1 MFDKRVQEAD
11 EFYGKVIPANLSR
24 EEKNTARQ
32 AFAGLLWGKQF
43 YHYIVKDW
51 IDGDPGTRQ
60 TIINVMSDTNTVD
73 RTTEAAREQKERS

>member
-1 MFDKRVQEAD
+1 MFAKRVQEAD
-11 EFYGKVIPANLSR
+11 DFYNKVIPANLSR

-51 IDGDPGTRQ
+51 LDGDPG
-60 TIINVMSDTNTVD
+60 MSNDFLNWAGNLNSV
-73 RTTEAAREQKERS
+73 

>member
-1 MFDKRVQEAD
+1 MFAQRVQEAD
-11 EFYGKVIPANLSR
+11 EFYNKIMPANLSR

-51 IDGDPGTRQ
+51 LDGDPGTSLDR
-60 TIINVMSDTNTVD
+60 IVNV
-73 RTTEAAREQKERS
+73 